1 MNHDTSPAGFVSCCV
16 KCWQSPLIH
25 HCSSFKRAKE
35 IKWNKDCRQS
45 RSQSW
50 TKHPIYL
57 VLTLLCAHRVLR
69 PQPQAMAAYGPPVG
83 SPIRFQLATPQITNC
98 PCAWHG
104 LIQKLYQKY
113 SQKLKKEKN
122 SHPHNMQL
130 KVLYENMF
138 TFWICTSR
146 QAAGHRFSMGWW
158 GQGEVINLAAEDW
171 SINFWHTNSFNF
183 MSMNKYETSA
193 KIRKTMENT

>member
-1 MNHDTSPAGFVSCCV
+1 MNHDTSPVGCVSSCV

-35 IKWNKDCRQS
+35 AKIIGRVGRNHA
-45 RSQSW
+45 
-50 TKHPIYL
+50 KHPISL

-113 SQKLKKEKN
+113 SKKLEKEKN
-122 SHPHNMQL
+122 SHPPNMQL
-130 KVLYENMF
+130 KLYEHMF
-138 TFWICTSR
+138 TF
-146 QAAGHRFSMGWW
+146 
-158 GQGEVINLAAEDW
+158 
-171 SINFWHTNSFNF
+171 
-183 MSMNKYETSA
+183 
-193 KIRKTMENT
+193 